1 MSKSGNLAALSA
13 ILSPGESPAIYYAE
27 DPPYLPRILVFYFPV
42 QAVGSLSSTSR
53 IRTTILSAAG
63 FKSYGAFSVAPNSSY
78 YSAVHKL
85 PEDKQRD
92 DVYRGIAF
100 ALCRYFSEIPAE
112 VKNAID
118 EENAHHGMVMKWGQ
132 THAAQVTCR
141 MSRVINTE
149 EIIEA
154 LRPFSKERPPSPQI
168 QTPLRPIASIRKT
181 RPSFLPQESSS
192 NSISRFTHAFTPS
205 KRIPSGQAKRTPSIS
220 SPGVRKASGVPDP
233 KHSVQQL
240 EALRFKMCEFV
251 DTEDRYITRLQE
263 LIELVS
269 NQGRTPKSLSS
280 KYSSRGSQ
288 KAINAM
294 LHFPSL
300 LDQIK
305 DLNIA
310 FLDEIETGL
319 HSSEDAALTFLDSAP
334 ANPQLLQAAKD
345 PMGILSF
352 AKVLLTHF
360 PKFPMAYREYL
371 DLHSQVSS
379 NLDQFLKEGTT
390 SIQKAPSLLMEPAQ
404 RISRYGLYIDAML
417 PHIPNNFT
425 VAIRTL
431 EKARKIIAEIC
442 EMEPA
447 ASTILDSL
455 RIEHETKR
463 SALSP
468 AKLLSGLT
476 RSHGTIREAP
486 ALTGSLKERE
496 GPRLFPS
503 LGRSLSRRHKA
514 SRPNLATI
522 LAEQDPEQVTNVQ
535 PRNDENRPLTSSSA
549 LSFGSVKRPPTSGS
563 SVSATNRSTASAS
576 PGPNGVGG
584 LLSSRKLRIRTAPS
598 PAVNRSP
605 NMHGTSTLYSP
616 SAEMLPP
623 PSVHSHPKTTSPP
636 VGAGAPA
643 QDGSIEHFKA
653 ALMRV
658 EEENYKLL
666 QENAELKRLV
676 RECTCGG
683 VARR

>member
-13 ILSPGESPAIYYAE
+13 VISPGETPTIYYAE

-42 QAVGSLSSTSR
+42 QAVGSLASTSR

-100 ALCRYFSEIPAE
+100 ALCRYFSEVPPE

-118 EENAHHGMVMKWGQ
+118 EENAHHGIAMKWGQ
-132 THAAQVTCR
+132 SHAAQVTCR

-154 LRPFSKERPPSPQI
+154 LRPFSKGRPSSP
-168 QTPLRPIASIRKT
+168 QTPLRPLASIRKT
-181 RPSFLPQESSS
+181 RPSFLPHEPS
-192 NSISRFTHAFTPS
+192 NHGTSRVGQAFTPS
-205 KRIPSGQAKRTPSIS
+205 KRIPSGQSRRTPSIS
-220 SPGVRKASGVPDP
+220 SPGHRKASSTPDP

-240 EALRFKMCEFV
+240 ESLRFKMCEFV
-251 DTEDRYITRLQE
+251 DTEDRYITRLQQ
-263 LIELVS
+263 LIELVT

-280 KYSSRGSQ
+280 KFSSKGNH
-288 KAINAM
+288 KAMNAM
-294 LHFPSL
+294 LQFPSL
-300 LDQIK
+300 LDQIR

-310 FLDEIETGL
+310 FLDDIETAL
-319 HSSEDAALTFLDSAP
+319 HNSEDAAITFLDSAQS
-334 ANPQLLQAAKD
+334 NPQLLQNAKD
-345 PMGILSF
+345 PMGVLSF
-352 AKVLLTHF
+352 AKILLAHF
-360 PKFPMAYREYL
+360 PKFPMPYREYL

-390 SIQKAPSLLMEPAQ
+390 SIQQVPSLLMEPAQ
-404 RISRYGLYIDAML
+404 RISRYGLYIDSML
-417 PHIPNNFT
+417 PHVPSNFT

-455 RIEHETKR
+455 RIEHEAKKKG
-463 SALSP
+463 LSP
-468 AKLLSGLT
+468 SKLLSGLT
-476 RSHGTIREAP
+476 RSNGTIREAP
-486 ALTGSLKERE
+486 ALTGSLKERD

-503 LGRSLSRRHKA
+503 LGRSLSRRTKTT
-514 SRPNLATI
+514 RPGLATI
-522 LAEQDPEQVTNVQ
+522 LAEQDPEQANNMQMQ

-563 SVSATNRSTASAS
+563 SISTTNRSTASAS
-576 PGPNGVGG
+576 PGPNMSG
-584 LLSSRKLRIRTAPS
+584 LLSSKKLRVRTAPS
-598 PAVNRSP
+598 GAPGLRSP
-605 NMHGTSTLYSP
+605 TEPHGQTLG
-616 SAEMLPP
+616 L
-623 PSVHSHPKTTSPP
+623 SHPASSPP
-636 VGAGAPA
+636 IKVGSEP
-643 QDGSIEHFKA
+643 QRSLEHLKA
-653 ALMRV
+653 ELLRV

-666 QENAELKRLV
+666 QENADLKMSIW
-676 RECTCGG
+676 ECTCGA
-683 VARR
+683 ARR

>member
-13 ILSPGESPAIYYAE
+13 ILSPNETPTIYYAE

-100 ALCRYFSEIPAE
+100 ALCRYFSEIPTE

-154 LRPFSKERPPSPQI
+154 LRPFSKERPSSPQ
-168 QTPLRPIASIRKT
+168 TPVRPLASIRKT
-181 RPSFLPQESSS
+181 RPSFLPQESS
-192 NSISRFTHAFTPS
+192 NHGISRISHAFTPS
-205 KRIPSGQAKRTPSIS
+205 KRIPSGASKRTPSIS
-220 SPGVRKASGVPDP
+220 SPGTRKASSSLDP

-240 EALRFKMCEFV
+240 ESLRFKMCEFV

-263 LIELVS
+263 LIELVT

-280 KYSSRGSQ
+280 KFSSRGNQ
-288 KAINAM
+288 KAMHAM
-294 LHFPSL
+294 LQFPSL

-310 FLDEIETGL
+310 FLDDIETAL
-319 HSSEDAALTFLDSAP
+319 HNSEDAALTFLDSAQS
-334 ANPQLLQAAKD
+334 NPQLLQAAKD

-352 AKVLLTHF
+352 AKILLTHF
-360 PKFPMAYREYL
+360 PKFPMPYREYL
-371 DLHSQVSS
+371 DLHSQISS

-390 SIQKAPSLLMEPAQ
+390 SIQTAPSLLMEPAQ
-404 RISRYGLYIDAML
+404 RISRYGLYIDTML
-417 PHIPNNFT
+417 PHIPSNFT

-455 RIEHETKR
+455 RIEHEAKR
-463 SALSP
+463 KGLSP
-468 AKLLSGLT
+468 TKLLSGLT
-476 RSHGTIREAP
+476 RSNGTIREAP
-486 ALTGSLKERE
+486 ALTGSLRERE

-514 SRPNLATI
+514 SRPQLSTI
-522 LAEQDPEQVTNVQ
+522 LAEQDPEQVNNVQ
-535 PRNDENRPLTSSSA
+535 PRNDENRPLTSSSG

-576 PGPNGVGG
+576 PGPNGPGG
-584 LLSSRKLRIRTAPS
+584 LLSSRKLRIRTAPNAVTS
-598 PAVNRSP
+598 PRSTAEQ
-605 NMHGTSTLYSP
+605 NNASALYSR
-616 SAEMLPP
+616 SSGMLPP
-623 PSVHSHPKTTSPP
+623 SSVHSHPASSSA
-636 VGAGAPA
+636 VGVGGE
-643 QDGSIEHFKA
+643 QEDSLELYKA
-653 ALMRV
+653 KLMRV

-666 QENAELKRLV
+666 QENAELKRVV

-683 VARR
+683 VEKR